1 MLLGACGARP
11 PAAPSADPDRFAII
25 ASERGPSGPRLV
37 AIDEQGDRRFAL
49 LAPSASSARESH
61 PALSPDGTWLVFASS
76 RGRPFAETSLWIARV
91 GVEATPVRLTEG
103 AWIDAHPAWTRDGT
117 AIVFAST
124 RDGGDFDLW
133 RLPIANGRAAGP
145 AVQLTHGA
153 GHEVT
158 PSVAADGAVLY
169 AAVAQVA
176 SPSSA
181 GGRSDA
187 DASRR
192 SIAERELESHLEERA
207 PDGTITRLT
216 DGPADGAPS
225 LSPDETTV
233 AFSRAV
239 VQVGGP
245 SAELWRMSR
254 RGGEATPIIALPTTE
269 ESGPVWS
276 RDGRFVFATS
286 VLRGERSVL
295 FSSVIYVDLR
305 APMPIARMLRDR
317 AGAAARLTPAIAAAA
332 LDTTA
337 LDAAPEYL
345 PELAR
350 IVAEA
355 IEQREDRLPDAP
367 GRKLE

>member
-1 MLLGACGARP
+1 MLGACGVRP
-11 PAAPSADPDRFAII
+11 PAAPSAEPDRFAII

-49 LAPSASSARESH
+49 LAPPASTARDSH

-76 RGRPFAETSLWIARV
+76 RGRPLAETSLWIARV
-91 GVEATPVRLTEG
+91 GVEATPVRLTDG
-103 AWIDAHPAWTRDGT
+103 AWIDAHPVWTRDGK

-133 RLPIANGRAAGP
+133 RLPIGDGRATGP
-145 AVQLTHGA
+145 AEQLTQGA

-158 PSVAADGAVLY
+158 PTVAADGAVLY
-169 AAVAQVA
+169 AAVAPIA

-181 GGRSDA
+181 GARSDA
-187 DASRR
+187 SAARR
-192 SIAERELESHLEERA
+192 SIAAHEIESHLEERA
-207 PDGTITRLT
+207 PDGTITRIT
-216 DGPADGAPS
+216 DGPADGAPA
-225 LSPDETTV
+225 LSPDEATV
-233 AFSRAV
+233 AFSRAA
-239 VQVGGP
+239 VQAGGP
-245 SAELWRMSR
+245 SAELWRMGR
-254 RGGEATPIIALPTTE
+254 RGGDPAPIIALPTTE

-286 VLRGERSVL
+286 VLRGEQAVL

-305 APMPIARMLRDR
+305 AATPIARMLRDR
-317 AGAAARLTPAIAAAA
+317 AGAASRLTPAIAAAA
-332 LDTTA
+332 LDASA

-355 IEQREDRLPDAP
+355 LANRESTAP
-367 GRKLE
+367 